1 MNSYFSTFLCT
12 GVLYTMMIK
21 KKRIT
26 AALLAL
32 GLGAVTMFS
41 QFPVSA
47 AEETAQNTDAAAQ
60 TADPSVVVTN
70 GIDGWPQASD
80 ISSAAAIVMET
91 STNTVLYS
99 KNADQPLYPAS
110 AVKIM
115 TCLVALENS
124 SLDEQ
129 VTMTAT
135 GVSGVTDGGANISS
149 QLDEVFTME
158 QCLYAIMVA
167 SANDIAL
174 QVAEHVGG
182 SVDAFVQIM
191 NTRAQELGCT
201 NTVFT
206 NPTGL
211 PDENQ
216 HITAHDMAL
225 IMEAAMA
232 NDTFRTIAATTSYT
246 LPATNVSGGE
256 RVLTNNF
263 TMINSTSDGYYK
275 PCIGG
280 KEGYT
285 EASGSTLVCEASKNN
300 MKLVCIV
307 LNGASGVT
315 DDEAIALLNY
325 GFDNF
330 APLTIADDDFNRL
343 SGGTVIAPNGATE
356 DNLTTEDTSSDGQ
369 ITRQY
374 YFGGTP
380 VGTAILEDAEQ
391 QTNDAAVTGQ
401 KNMEAAQ
408 AECVLAK
415 IGNLISW
422 IFTPLGWGDWKMT
435 VAAITGL
442 VAKENVVGTFGQ
454 LFGFAEV
461 AEDGQEIWGTL
472 ANSMSQIA
480 AYSFLV
486 FNLLC
491 APCFAAMG
499 AIKREMNNA
508 KWFWFAIGYQCL
520 LAYLV
525 SLCIFQFGTLFTGGG
540 FGIGTVAAIVILIGF
555 LYMLFRPYKESTSLK
570 ANTVSSV
577 KAASK

>member
-1 MNSYFSTFLCT
+1 
-12 GVLYTMMIK
+12 
-21 KKRIT
+21 
-26 AALLAL
+26 
-32 GLGAVTMFS
+32 
-41 QFPVSA
+41 
-47 AEETAQNTDAAAQ
+47 
-60 TADPSVVVTN
+60 
-70 GIDGWPQASD
+70 
-80 ISSAAAIVMET
+80 
-91 STNTVLYS
+91 
-99 KNADQPLYPAS
+99 
-110 AVKIM
+110 
-115 TCLVALENS
+115 
-124 SLDEQ
+124 
-129 VTMTAT
+129 
-135 GVSGVTDGGANISS
+135 
-149 QLDEVFTME
+149 
-158 QCLYAIMVA
+158 
-167 SANDIAL
+167 
-174 QVAEHVGG
+174 
-182 SVDAFVQIM
+182 
-191 NTRAQELGCT
+191 
-201 NTVFT
+201 
-206 NPTGL
+206 
-211 PDENQ
+211 
-216 HITAHDMAL
+216 MAL

-408 AECVLAK
+408 A
-415 IGNLISW
+415 
-422 IFTPLGWGDWKMT
+422 
-435 VAAITGL
+435 
-442 VAKENVVGTFGQ
+442 
-454 LFGFAEV
+454 
-461 AEDGQEIWGTL
+461 
-472 ANSMSQIA
+472 
-480 AYSFLV
+480 YSASHTT
-486 FNLLC
+486 
-491 APCFAAMG
+491 APYYIIG
-499 AIKREMNNA
+499 AIGA
-508 KWFWFAIGYQCL
+508 AFL
-520 LAYLV
+520 L
-525 SLCIFQFGTLFTGGG
+525 FFLFLM
-540 FGIGTVAAIVILIGF
+540 IKVI
-555 LYMLFRPYKESTSLK
+555 KS
-570 ANTVSSV
+570 
-577 KAASK
+577 

>member
-1 MNSYFSTFLCT
+1 MNSYFSTFLYT

-32 GLGAVTMFS
+32 GLSTVTMFS
-41 QFPVSA
+41 HFPVSA
-47 AEETAQNTDAAAQ
+47 AEGTAQNTDTAPQ

-182 SVDAFVQIM
+182 SVDAFVQTM

-256 RVLTNNF
+256 RVLTNSF
-263 TMINSTSDGYYK
+263 TMINSASDGYYE

-408 AECVLAK
+408 A
-415 IGNLISW
+415 
-422 IFTPLGWGDWKMT
+422 
-435 VAAITGL
+435 
-442 VAKENVVGTFGQ
+442 
-454 LFGFAEV
+454 
-461 AEDGQEIWGTL
+461 
-472 ANSMSQIA
+472 
-480 AYSFLV
+480 YSASHTT
-486 FNLLC
+486 
-491 APCFAAMG
+491 APYYIIG
-499 AIKREMNNA
+499 AIGVA
-508 KWFWFAIGYQCL
+508 FL
-520 LAYLV
+520 L
-525 SLCIFQFGTLFTGGG
+525 FFLFLM
-540 FGIGTVAAIVILIGF
+540 IKVI
-555 LYMLFRPYKESTSLK
+555 KS
-570 ANTVSSV
+570 
-577 KAASK
+577 

>member
-1 MNSYFSTFLCT
+1 M
-12 GVLYTMMIK
+12 K

-32 GLGAVTMFS
+32 GLSTVTICS
-41 QFPVSA
+41 QLPVFA
-47 AEETAQNTDAAAQ
+47 AEETAQATDTAAQPQ
-60 TADPSVVVTN
+60 TADPSVTTN

-80 ISSAAAIVMET
+80 ISSTAAIVMET

-99 KNADQPLYPAS
+99 KNADQALYPAS
-110 AVKIM
+110 AVKVM

-124 SLDEQ
+124 SLDDQ

-182 SVDAFVQIM
+182 SVDAFVQTM

-216 HITAHDMAL
+216 HTTAHDMAL

-232 NDTFRTIAATTSYT
+232 NETFRTIAATTSYT
-246 LPATNVSGGE
+246 LPATNISGGE
-256 RVLTNNF
+256 RVLTNSF
-263 TMINSTSDGYYK
+263 TMINNASDGYYE

-285 EASGSTLVCEASKNN
+285 EASGSTLVCEAAKND
-300 MKLVCIV
+300 MKLVCVV

-330 APLTIADDDFNRL
+330 SPLTIADTDFNRL

-380 VGTAILEDAEQ
+380 VGTAILEDTEQ
-391 QTNDAAVTGQ
+391 QSNDAAVTGQ

-408 AECVLAK
+408 NYSA
-415 IGNLISW
+415 SHTT
-422 IFTPLGWGDWKMT
+422 TPYY
-435 VAAITGL
+435 I
-442 VAKENVVGTFGQ
+442 
-454 LFGFAEV
+454 
-461 AEDGQEIWGTL
+461 I
-472 ANSMSQIA
+472 
-480 AYSFLV
+480 
-486 FNLLC
+486 
-491 APCFAAMG
+491 G
-499 AIKREMNNA
+499 AIGA
-508 KWFWFAIGYQCL
+508 AFL
-520 LAYLV
+520 LFFLFLLV
-525 SLCIFQFGTLFTGGG
+525 K
-540 FGIGTVAAIVILIGF
+540 VI
-555 LYMLFRPYKESTSLK
+555 RS
-570 ANTVSSV
+570 
-577 KAASK
+577 

>member
-1 MNSYFSTFLCT
+1 MKRFS
-12 GVLYTMMIK
+12 
-21 KKRIT
+21 

-32 GLGAVTMFS
+32 GLGTATLFT
-41 QFPVSA
+41 QLPVRA
-47 AEETAQNTDAAAQ
+47 AEETADTAADTAVQ
-60 TADPSVVVTN
+60 TADPSIVTTN
-70 GIDGWPQASD
+70 GIQGWPQASD
-80 ISSAAAIVMET
+80 ISSTAAIVMET

-99 KNADQPLYPAS
+99 KNADQALYPAS
-110 AVKIM
+110 AVKVM
-115 TCLVALENS
+115 TCLMALENS
-124 SLDEQ
+124 SLDDQ

-135 GVSGVTDGGANISS
+135 GVSGVTDGGANISA

-174 QVAEHVGG
+174 QVAEHISG
-182 SVDAFVQIM
+182 SVEDFVAAM

-216 HITAHDMAL
+216 HTTAHDMAL

-232 NDTFRTIAATTSYT
+232 NDTFRTIAQTTSYT
-246 LPATNVSGGE
+246 IPATNVSGGD

-263 TMINSTSDGYYK
+263 TMINSSSDSYYE

-300 MKLVCIV
+300 MKLVCVV

-315 DDEAIALLNY
+315 DNEAIALLNY

-330 APLTIADDDFNRL
+330 TLLTLPDDDFNRL
-343 SGGTVIAPNGATE
+343 SGGTVIVPAGTGA
-356 DNLTTEDTSSDGQ
+356 DALTTEDSSSDGQ

-380 VGTAILEDAEQ
+380 IGTAILEDVEEQ
-391 QTNDAAVTGQ
+391 TDDAAATGQ

-408 AECVLAK
+408 NFSV
-415 IGNLISW
+415 SH
-422 IFTPLGWGDWKMT
+422 TT
-435 VAAITGL
+435 
-442 VAKENVVGTFGQ
+442 
-454 LFGFAEV
+454 
-461 AEDGQEIWGTL
+461 
-472 ANSMSQIA
+472 
-480 AYSFLV
+480 
-486 FNLLC
+486 
-491 APCFAAMG
+491 APYYIIG
-499 AIKREMNNA
+499 AIGA
-508 KWFWFAIGYQCL
+508 AFL
-520 LAYLV
+520 LFL
-525 SLCIFQFGTLFTGGG
+525 LFLM
-540 FGIGTVAAIVILIGF
+540 IRVI
-555 LYMLFRPYKESTSLK
+555 KS
-570 ANTVSSV
+570 
-577 KAASK
+577 

>member
-1 MNSYFSTFLCT
+1 MKRFS
-12 GVLYTMMIK
+12 
-21 KKRIT
+21 

-32 GLGAVTMFS
+32 GLGTATLFT
-41 QFPVSA
+41 QLPVRA
-47 AEETAQNTDAAAQ
+47 AEETADTAADTAVQ
-60 TADPSVVVTN
+60 TADPSIVTTN
-70 GIDGWPQASD
+70 GIQGWPQASD
-80 ISSAAAIVMET
+80 ISSTAAIVMET

-99 KNADQPLYPAS
+99 KNADQALYPAS
-110 AVKIM
+110 AVKVM
-115 TCLVALENS
+115 TCLMALENS
-124 SLDEQ
+124 SLDDQ

-135 GVSGVTDGGANISS
+135 GVSGVTDGGANISA

-174 QVAEHVGG
+174 QVAEHISG
-182 SVDAFVQIM
+182 SVEDFVAAM

-216 HITAHDMAL
+216 HTTAHDMAL

-232 NDTFRTIAATTSYT
+232 NDTFRTIAQTTSYT
-246 LPATNVSGGE
+246 IPATNVSGGD

-263 TMINSTSDGYYK
+263 TMINSSGDSYYE

-300 MKLVCIV
+300 MTLVCVV

-330 APLTIADDDFNRL
+330 TPLTLPDDDFNRL
-343 SGGTVIAPNGATE
+343 SGGTVIVPAGTGA
-356 DNLTTEDTSSDGQ
+356 DALTTEDSSSDGQ

-380 VGTAILEDAEQ
+380 IGTAILEDVEEQ
-391 QTNDAAVTGQ
+391 TDDAAATGQ

-408 AECVLAK
+408 NFSV
-415 IGNLISW
+415 SH
-422 IFTPLGWGDWKMT
+422 TT
-435 VAAITGL
+435 
-442 VAKENVVGTFGQ
+442 
-454 LFGFAEV
+454 
-461 AEDGQEIWGTL
+461 
-472 ANSMSQIA
+472 
-480 AYSFLV
+480 
-486 FNLLC
+486 
-491 APCFAAMG
+491 APYYTIG
-499 AIKREMNNA
+499 AIGA
-508 KWFWFAIGYQCL
+508 TFL
-520 LAYLV
+520 L
-525 SLCIFQFGTLFTGGG
+525 FFLFLM
-540 FGIGTVAAIVILIGF
+540 IRVI
-555 LYMLFRPYKESTSLK
+555 KS
-570 ANTVSSV
+570 
-577 KAASK
+577 

>member
-1 MNSYFSTFLCT
+1 MKRFS
-12 GVLYTMMIK
+12 
-21 KKRIT
+21 

-32 GLGAVTMFS
+32 GLGTATLFT
-41 QFPVSA
+41 QLPVRA
-47 AEETAQNTDAAAQ
+47 AEETADTAADTAVQ
-60 TADPSVVVTN
+60 TADPSIVTTN
-70 GIDGWPQASD
+70 GIQGWPQASD
-80 ISSAAAIVMET
+80 ISSTAAIVMET

-99 KNADQPLYPAS
+99 KNADQALYPAS
-110 AVKIM
+110 AVKVM
-115 TCLVALENS
+115 TCLMALENS
-124 SLDEQ
+124 SLDDQ

-135 GVSGVTDGGANISS
+135 GVSGVTDGGANISA

-174 QVAEHVGG
+174 QVAEHISG
-182 SVDAFVQIM
+182 SVEDFVAAM

-216 HITAHDMAL
+216 HTTAHDMAL

-232 NDTFRTIAATTSYT
+232 NDTFRTIAQTTSYT
-246 LPATNVSGGE
+246 IPATNVSGGD

-263 TMINSTSDGYYK
+263 TMINSSSDSYYE

-300 MKLVCIV
+300 MKLVCVV

-330 APLTIADDDFNRL
+330 TLLTLPDDDFNRL
-343 SGGTVIAPNGATE
+343 SGGTVIVPAGTGA
-356 DNLTTEDTSSDGQ
+356 DALTTEDSSSDGQ

-380 VGTAILEDAEQ
+380 IGTAILEDVEEQ
-391 QTNDAAVTGQ
+391 TDDAAATGQ

-408 AECVLAK
+408 NFSV
-415 IGNLISW
+415 SH
-422 IFTPLGWGDWKMT
+422 TT
-435 VAAITGL
+435 
-442 VAKENVVGTFGQ
+442 
-454 LFGFAEV
+454 
-461 AEDGQEIWGTL
+461 
-472 ANSMSQIA
+472 
-480 AYSFLV
+480 
-486 FNLLC
+486 
-491 APCFAAMG
+491 APYYIIG
-499 AIKREMNNA
+499 AIGA
-508 KWFWFAIGYQCL
+508 AFL
-520 LAYLV
+520 LFL
-525 SLCIFQFGTLFTGGG
+525 LFLM
-540 FGIGTVAAIVILIGF
+540 IRVI
-555 LYMLFRPYKESTSLK
+555 KS
-570 ANTVSSV
+570 
-577 KAASK
+577 

>member
-1 MNSYFSTFLCT
+1 MKKMKRFS
-12 GVLYTMMIK
+12 
-21 KKRIT
+21 

-32 GLGAVTMFS
+32 GLGTATLFT
-41 QFPVSA
+41 QLPVRA
-47 AEETAQNTDAAAQ
+47 AEETADTAADTAVQ
-60 TADPSVVVTN
+60 TADPSIVTTN
-70 GIDGWPQASD
+70 GIQGWPQASD
-80 ISSAAAIVMET
+80 ISSTAAIVMET

-99 KNADQPLYPAS
+99 KNADQALYPAS
-110 AVKIM
+110 AVKVM
-115 TCLVALENS
+115 TCLMALENS
-124 SLDEQ
+124 SLDDQ

-135 GVSGVTDGGANISS
+135 GVSGVTDGGANISA

-174 QVAEHVGG
+174 QVAEHISG
-182 SVDAFVQIM
+182 SVEDFVAAM

-216 HITAHDMAL
+216 HTTAHDMAL

-232 NDTFRTIAATTSYT
+232 NDTFRTIAQTTSYT
-246 LPATNVSGGE
+246 IPATNVSGGD

-263 TMINSTSDGYYK
+263 TMINSSGDSYYE

-300 MKLVCIV
+300 MKLVCVV

-330 APLTIADDDFNRL
+330 TLLTLPDDDFNRL
-343 SGGTVIAPNGATE
+343 SGGTVIVPAGTGA
-356 DNLTTEDTSSDGQ
+356 DALTTEDSSSDDQ

-380 VGTAILEDAEQ
+380 IGTAILEDVEEQ
-391 QTNDAAVTGQ
+391 TDDAAATGQ

-408 AECVLAK
+408 NFSV
-415 IGNLISW
+415 SH
-422 IFTPLGWGDWKMT
+422 TT
-435 VAAITGL
+435 
-442 VAKENVVGTFGQ
+442 
-454 LFGFAEV
+454 
-461 AEDGQEIWGTL
+461 
-472 ANSMSQIA
+472 
-480 AYSFLV
+480 
-486 FNLLC
+486 
-491 APCFAAMG
+491 APYYIIG
-499 AIKREMNNA
+499 AIGA
-508 KWFWFAIGYQCL
+508 AFL
-520 LAYLV
+520 LFL
-525 SLCIFQFGTLFTGGG
+525 LFLM
-540 FGIGTVAAIVILIGF
+540 IRVI
-555 LYMLFRPYKESTSLK
+555 KS
-570 ANTVSSV
+570 
-577 KAASK
+577 

>member
-1 MNSYFSTFLCT
+1 MKRFS
-12 GVLYTMMIK
+12 
-21 KKRIT
+21 

-32 GLGAVTMFS
+32 GLGTATLFT
-41 QFPVSA
+41 QLPVRA
-47 AEETAQNTDAAAQ
+47 AEETADTAADTAVQ
-60 TADPSVVVTN
+60 TADPSIVTTN
-70 GIDGWPQASD
+70 GIQGWPQASD
-80 ISSAAAIVMET
+80 ISSTAAIVMET
-91 STNTVLYS
+91 SNNTVLYS
-99 KNADQPLYPAS
+99 KNADQALYPAS
-110 AVKIM
+110 AVKVM
-115 TCLVALENS
+115 TCLMALENS
-124 SLDEQ
+124 SLDDQ

-135 GVSGVTDGGANISS
+135 GVSGVTDGGANISA

-174 QVAEHVGG
+174 QVAEHISG
-182 SVDAFVQIM
+182 SVEDFVAAM

-216 HITAHDMAL
+216 HTTAHDMAL

-232 NDTFRTIAATTSYT
+232 NDTFRTIAQTTSYT
-246 LPATNVSGGE
+246 IPATNVSGGD

-263 TMINSTSDGYYK
+263 TMINSSSDSYYE

-300 MKLVCIV
+300 MKLVCVV

-330 APLTIADDDFNRL
+330 TPLTLPDDDFNRL
-343 SGGTVIAPNGATE
+343 SGGTVIVPAGTGA
-356 DNLTTEDTSSDGQ
+356 DALTTEDSSSDGQ

-380 VGTAILEDAEQ
+380 IGTAILEDVEEQ
-391 QTNDAAVTGQ
+391 TDDAAATGQ

-408 AECVLAK
+408 NFSV
-415 IGNLISW
+415 SH
-422 IFTPLGWGDWKMT
+422 TT
-435 VAAITGL
+435 
-442 VAKENVVGTFGQ
+442 
-454 LFGFAEV
+454 
-461 AEDGQEIWGTL
+461 
-472 ANSMSQIA
+472 
-480 AYSFLV
+480 
-486 FNLLC
+486 
-491 APCFAAMG
+491 APYYIIG
-499 AIKREMNNA
+499 AIGA
-508 KWFWFAIGYQCL
+508 AFL
-520 LAYLV
+520 L
-525 SLCIFQFGTLFTGGG
+525 FFLFLM
-540 FGIGTVAAIVILIGF
+540 IRVI
-555 LYMLFRPYKESTSLK
+555 KS
-570 ANTVSSV
+570 
-577 KAASK
+577 

>member
-1 MNSYFSTFLCT
+1 M
-12 GVLYTMMIK
+12 K

-32 GLGAVTMFS
+32 GLSAVTICS
-41 QFPVSA
+41 QLPVFA
-47 AEETAQNTDAAAQ
+47 TEETAQATDTAAQPQ
-60 TADPSVVVTN
+60 TADPSVVTTN

-80 ISSAAAIVMET
+80 ISSTAAIVMET

-99 KNADQPLYPAS
+99 KNADQALYPAS
-110 AVKIM
+110 AVKVM

-124 SLDEQ
+124 SLDDQ

-182 SVDAFVQIM
+182 SVDAFVQTM
-191 NTRAQELGCT
+191 NARAQELGCT

-232 NDTFRTIAATTSYT
+232 NETFRTIAATTSYT

-256 RVLTNNF
+256 RVLTNSF
-263 TMINSTSDGYYK
+263 TMINNASDGYYE

-285 EASGSTLVCEASKNN
+285 EASGSTLVCEAAKNN
-300 MKLVCIV
+300 MKLVCVV

-330 APLTIADDDFNRL
+330 SPLTIADTDFNRL
-343 SGGTVIAPNGATE
+343 SGGIAPNGATE

-380 VGTAILEDAEQ
+380 VGTAILEDTEQ
-391 QTNDAAVTGQ
+391 QSNDAAVTGQ

-408 AECVLAK
+408 NYSA
-415 IGNLISW
+415 SHTT
-422 IFTPLGWGDWKMT
+422 TPYY
-435 VAAITGL
+435 I
-442 VAKENVVGTFGQ
+442 
-454 LFGFAEV
+454 
-461 AEDGQEIWGTL
+461 I
-472 ANSMSQIA
+472 
-480 AYSFLV
+480 
-486 FNLLC
+486 
-491 APCFAAMG
+491 G
-499 AIKREMNNA
+499 AIGA
-508 KWFWFAIGYQCL
+508 AFL
-520 LAYLV
+520 LFFLFLLV
-525 SLCIFQFGTLFTGGG
+525 K
-540 FGIGTVAAIVILIGF
+540 VI
-555 LYMLFRPYKESTSLK
+555 RS
-570 ANTVSSV
+570 
-577 KAASK
+577 

>member
-1 MNSYFSTFLCT
+1 MKKMKRFS
-12 GVLYTMMIK
+12 
-21 KKRIT
+21 

-32 GLGAVTMFS
+32 GLGTATLFTQLPVRATEKTADTAADTAV
-41 QFPVSA
+41 
-47 AEETAQNTDAAAQ
+47 Q
-60 TADPSVVVTN
+60 TADPSIVTTN
-70 GIDGWPQASD
+70 GIQGWPQASD
-80 ISSAAAIVMET
+80 ISSTAAIVMET

-99 KNADQPLYPAS
+99 KNADQALYPAS
-110 AVKIM
+110 AVKVM
-115 TCLVALENS
+115 TCLMALENS
-124 SLDEQ
+124 SLDDQ

-135 GVSGVTDGGANISS
+135 GVSGVTDGGANISA

-174 QVAEHVGG
+174 QVAEHISG
-182 SVDAFVQIM
+182 SVEDFVATM

-216 HITAHDMAL
+216 HTTAHDMAL

-232 NDTFRTIAATTSYT
+232 NDTFRTIAQTTSYT
-246 LPATNVSGGE
+246 IPATNVSGGD

-263 TMINSTSDGYYK
+263 TMINSSSDSYYE

-300 MKLVCIV
+300 MKLVCVV

-330 APLTIADDDFNRL
+330 TPLTLPDDDFNRL
-343 SGGTVIAPNGATE
+343 SGGTVIVPAGTGA
-356 DNLTTEDTSSDGQ
+356 DALTTEDSSSDGQ

-380 VGTAILEDAEQ
+380 VGTAILENVEQ
-391 QTNDAAVTGQ
+391 QTDDAAATGQ

-408 AECVLAK
+408 NFSV
-415 IGNLISW
+415 SH
-422 IFTPLGWGDWKMT
+422 TT
-435 VAAITGL
+435 
-442 VAKENVVGTFGQ
+442 
-454 LFGFAEV
+454 
-461 AEDGQEIWGTL
+461 
-472 ANSMSQIA
+472 
-480 AYSFLV
+480 
-486 FNLLC
+486 
-491 APCFAAMG
+491 APYYIIG
-499 AIKREMNNA
+499 AIGA
-508 KWFWFAIGYQCL
+508 AFL
-520 LAYLV
+520 L
-525 SLCIFQFGTLFTGGG
+525 FFLFLM
-540 FGIGTVAAIVILIGF
+540 IRVI
-555 LYMLFRPYKESTSLK
+555 KS
-570 ANTVSSV
+570 
-577 KAASK
+577 

>member
-1 MNSYFSTFLCT
+1 MKKMKRFS
-12 GVLYTMMIK
+12 
-21 KKRIT
+21 

-32 GLGAVTMFS
+32 GLGTATLFT
-41 QFPVSA
+41 QLPVRA
-47 AEETAQNTDAAAQ
+47 AEKTADTAADTAVQ
-60 TADPSVVVTN
+60 TADPSIVTTN
-70 GIDGWPQASD
+70 GIQGWPQASD
-80 ISSAAAIVMET
+80 ISSTAAIVMET

-99 KNADQPLYPAS
+99 KNADQALYPAS
-110 AVKIM
+110 AVKVM
-115 TCLVALENS
+115 TCLMALENS
-124 SLDEQ
+124 SLDDQ

-135 GVSGVTDGGANISS
+135 GVSGVTDGGANISA

-174 QVAEHVGG
+174 QVAEHISG
-182 SVDAFVQIM
+182 SVEDFVAAM

-216 HITAHDMAL
+216 HTTAHDMAL

-232 NDTFRTIAATTSYT
+232 NDTFRTIAQTTSYT
-246 LPATNVSGGE
+246 IPATNVSGGD

-263 TMINSTSDGYYK
+263 TMINSSSDSYYE

-300 MKLVCIV
+300 MKLVCVV

-330 APLTIADDDFNRL
+330 TPLTLPDDDFNRL
-343 SGGTVIAPNGATE
+343 SGGTVIVPAGTGA
-356 DNLTTEDTSSDGQ
+356 DALTTEDSSSDGQ

-380 VGTAILEDAEQ
+380 VGTAILENVEQ
-391 QTNDAAVTGQ
+391 QTDDAAATGQ

-408 AECVLAK
+408 NFSV
-415 IGNLISW
+415 SH
-422 IFTPLGWGDWKMT
+422 TT
-435 VAAITGL
+435 
-442 VAKENVVGTFGQ
+442 
-454 LFGFAEV
+454 
-461 AEDGQEIWGTL
+461 
-472 ANSMSQIA
+472 
-480 AYSFLV
+480 
-486 FNLLC
+486 
-491 APCFAAMG
+491 APYYIIG
-499 AIKREMNNA
+499 AIGA
-508 KWFWFAIGYQCL
+508 AFL
-520 LAYLV
+520 L
-525 SLCIFQFGTLFTGGG
+525 FFLFLM
-540 FGIGTVAAIVILIGF
+540 IRVI
-555 LYMLFRPYKESTSLK
+555 KS
-570 ANTVSSV
+570 
-577 KAASK
+577 

>member
-1 MNSYFSTFLCT
+1 MKRFS
-12 GVLYTMMIK
+12 
-21 KKRIT
+21 

-32 GLGAVTMFS
+32 GLGTATLFT
-41 QFPVSA
+41 QLPVRA
-47 AEETAQNTDAAAQ
+47 AEETADTAADTAVQ
-60 TADPSVVVTN
+60 TADPSIVTTN
-70 GIDGWPQASD
+70 GIQGWPQASD
-80 ISSAAAIVMET
+80 ISSTAAIVMET

-99 KNADQPLYPAS
+99 KNADQALYPAS
-110 AVKIM
+110 AVKVM
-115 TCLVALENS
+115 TCLMALENS
-124 SLDEQ
+124 SLDDQ

-135 GVSGVTDGGANISS
+135 GVSGVTDGGANISA

-174 QVAEHVGG
+174 QVAEHISG
-182 SVDAFVQIM
+182 SVEDFVAAM

-216 HITAHDMAL
+216 HTTAHDMAL

-232 NDTFRTIAATTSYT
+232 NDTFRTIAQTTSYT
-246 LPATNVSGGE
+246 IPATNVSGGD

-263 TMINSTSDGYYK
+263 TMINSSGDSYYE

-300 MKLVCIV
+300 MKLVCVV

-315 DDEAIALLNY
+315 DNEAIALLNY

-330 APLTIADDDFNRL
+330 TPLTLPDDDFNRL
-343 SGGTVIAPNGATE
+343 SGGTVIVPAGTGA
-356 DNLTTEDTSSDGQ
+356 DALTTEDSSSDGQ

-380 VGTAILEDAEQ
+380 IGTAILEDVEEQ
-391 QTNDAAVTGQ
+391 TDDAAATGQ

-408 AECVLAK
+408 NFSV
-415 IGNLISW
+415 SH
-422 IFTPLGWGDWKMT
+422 TT
-435 VAAITGL
+435 
-442 VAKENVVGTFGQ
+442 
-454 LFGFAEV
+454 
-461 AEDGQEIWGTL
+461 
-472 ANSMSQIA
+472 
-480 AYSFLV
+480 
-486 FNLLC
+486 
-491 APCFAAMG
+491 APYYIIG
-499 AIKREMNNA
+499 AIGA
-508 KWFWFAIGYQCL
+508 AFL
-520 LAYLV
+520 L
-525 SLCIFQFGTLFTGGG
+525 FFLFLM
-540 FGIGTVAAIVILIGF
+540 IRVI
-555 LYMLFRPYKESTSLK
+555 KS
-570 ANTVSSV
+570 
-577 KAASK
+577 

>member
-1 MNSYFSTFLCT
+1 M
-12 GVLYTMMIK
+12 K

-32 GLGAVTMFS
+32 GLSAVTICS
-41 QFPVSA
+41 QLPVFA
-47 AEETAQNTDAAAQ
+47 AEETAQATDTAVQPQ
-60 TADPSVVVTN
+60 TADPSVVTTN

-80 ISSAAAIVMET
+80 ISSTAAIVMET

-99 KNADQPLYPAS
+99 KNADQALYPAS
-110 AVKIM
+110 AVKVM

-124 SLDEQ
+124 SLDDQ
-129 VTMTAT
+129 VTMTAA

-182 SVDAFVQIM
+182 SVDAFVQTM

-216 HITAHDMAL
+216 HTTAHDMAL

-232 NDTFRTIAATTSYT
+232 NETFRTIAATTSYT

-256 RVLTNNF
+256 RVLTNSF
-263 TMINSTSDGYYK
+263 TMINNASDGYYE

-285 EASGSTLVCEASKNN
+285 EASGSTLVCEAAKNN
-300 MKLVCIV
+300 MKLVCVV

-315 DDEAIALLNY
+315 DDEAVALLNY

-330 APLTIADDDFNRL
+330 SPLTIADTDFNRL

-380 VGTAILEDAEQ
+380 VGTAILEDTEQ
-391 QTNDAAVTGQ
+391 QSNDAAVTGQ

-408 AECVLAK
+408 NYSA
-415 IGNLISW
+415 SHTT
-422 IFTPLGWGDWKMT
+422 TPYY
-435 VAAITGL
+435 I
-442 VAKENVVGTFGQ
+442 
-454 LFGFAEV
+454 
-461 AEDGQEIWGTL
+461 I
-472 ANSMSQIA
+472 
-480 AYSFLV
+480 
-486 FNLLC
+486 
-491 APCFAAMG
+491 G
-499 AIKREMNNA
+499 AIGA
-508 KWFWFAIGYQCL
+508 AFL
-520 LAYLV
+520 LFFLFLLV
-525 SLCIFQFGTLFTGGG
+525 K
-540 FGIGTVAAIVILIGF
+540 VI
-555 LYMLFRPYKESTSLK
+555 RS
-570 ANTVSSV
+570 
-577 KAASK
+577 

>member
-1 MNSYFSTFLCT
+1 M
-12 GVLYTMMIK
+12 K

-32 GLGAVTMFS
+32 GLGTMTVFS
-41 QFPVSA
+41 QIPVSA
-47 AEETAQNTDAAAQ
+47 AEETTEDTSAAQVQ
-60 TADPSVVVTN
+60 TADPSIVTTN
-70 GIDGWPQASD
+70 GIEGWPQAAD
-80 ISSAAAIVMET
+80 ISSTAAIVMET

-99 KNADQPLYPAS
+99 KNADQALYPAS
-110 AVKIM
+110 AVKVM

-124 SLDEQ
+124 SLDDQ

-174 QVAEHVGG
+174 QVAEHIGG
-182 SVDAFVQIM
+182 SVDAFVQTM

-216 HITAHDMAL
+216 HTTAHDMAL

-232 NDTFRTIAATTSYT
+232 NETFKTIASTTSYT
-246 LPATNVSGGE
+246 LPATNVSGGD

-263 TMINSTSDGYYK
+263 TMINSSSDGYYE

-285 EASGSTLVCEASKNN
+285 EASGSTLVCEASKND
-300 MKLVCIV
+300 MKLVCVV

-330 APLTIADDDFNRL
+330 TPLTIPDSDFNRL
-343 SGGTVIAPNGATE
+343 SGGTVIVPNGADE
-356 DNLTTEDTSSDGQ
+356 GSLTTEDSSADGQ

-380 VGTAILEDAEQ
+380 VGTAILEDVQ
-391 QTNDAAVTGQ
+391 QQADDAAVTGQ

-408 AECVLAK
+408 QFSA
-415 IGNLISW
+415 SH
-422 IFTPLGWGDWKMT
+422 T
-435 VAAITGL
+435 
-442 VAKENVVGTFGQ
+442 
-454 LFGFAEV
+454 
-461 AEDGQEIWGTL
+461 
-472 ANSMSQIA
+472 NSPYYII
-480 AYSFLV
+480 
-486 FNLLC
+486 
-491 APCFAAMG
+491 G
-499 AIKREMNNA
+499 AIGA
-508 KWFWFAIGYQCL
+508 AFL
-520 LAYLV
+520 L
-525 SLCIFQFGTLFTGGG
+525 FFLFLM
-540 FGIGTVAAIVILIGF
+540 IRVI
-555 LYMLFRPYKESTSLK
+555 KS
-570 ANTVSSV
+570 
-577 KAASK
+577 

>member
-1 MNSYFSTFLCT
+1 MKRFS
-12 GVLYTMMIK
+12 
-21 KKRIT
+21 

-32 GLGAVTMFS
+32 GLGTATLFT
-41 QFPVSA
+41 QLPVRA
-47 AEETAQNTDAAAQ
+47 AEKTADTAADTAVQ
-60 TADPSVVVTN
+60 TADPSIVTTN
-70 GIDGWPQASD
+70 GIQGWPQASD
-80 ISSAAAIVMET
+80 ISSTAAIVMET

-99 KNADQPLYPAS
+99 KNADQALYPAS
-110 AVKIM
+110 AVKVM
-115 TCLVALENS
+115 TCLMALENS
-124 SLDEQ
+124 RLDDQ

-135 GVSGVTDGGANISS
+135 GVSGVTDGGANISA

-174 QVAEHVGG
+174 QVAEHISG
-182 SVDAFVQIM
+182 SVEDFVAAM

-216 HITAHDMAL
+216 HTTAHDMAL

-232 NDTFRTIAATTSYT
+232 NDTFRTIAQTTSYT
-246 LPATNVSGGE
+246 IPATNVSGGD

-263 TMINSTSDGYYK
+263 TMINSSSDSYYE

-300 MKLVCIV
+300 MKLVCVV

-330 APLTIADDDFNRL
+330 TPLTLPDDDFNRL
-343 SGGTVIAPNGATE
+343 SGGTVIVPAGTGA
-356 DNLTTEDTSSDGQ
+356 DALTTEDSSSDGQ

-380 VGTAILEDAEQ
+380 VGTAILENVEQ
-391 QTNDAAVTGQ
+391 QTDDAAATGQ

-408 AECVLAK
+408 NFSV
-415 IGNLISW
+415 SH
-422 IFTPLGWGDWKMT
+422 TT
-435 VAAITGL
+435 
-442 VAKENVVGTFGQ
+442 
-454 LFGFAEV
+454 
-461 AEDGQEIWGTL
+461 
-472 ANSMSQIA
+472 
-480 AYSFLV
+480 
-486 FNLLC
+486 
-491 APCFAAMG
+491 APYYIIG
-499 AIKREMNNA
+499 AIGA
-508 KWFWFAIGYQCL
+508 AFL
-520 LAYLV
+520 L
-525 SLCIFQFGTLFTGGG
+525 FFLFLM
-540 FGIGTVAAIVILIGF
+540 IRVI
-555 LYMLFRPYKESTSLK
+555 KS
-570 ANTVSSV
+570 
-577 KAASK
+577 

>member
-1 MNSYFSTFLCT
+1 MKRFS
-12 GVLYTMMIK
+12 
-21 KKRIT
+21 

-32 GLGAVTMFS
+32 GLGTATLFT
-41 QFPVSA
+41 QLPVRA
-47 AEETAQNTDAAAQ
+47 AEKTADTAADTAVQ
-60 TADPSVVVTN
+60 TADPSIVTTN
-70 GIDGWPQASD
+70 GIQVWPQASD
-80 ISSAAAIVMET
+80 ISSTAAIVMET

-99 KNADQPLYPAS
+99 KNADQALYPAS
-110 AVKIM
+110 AVKVM
-115 TCLVALENS
+115 TCLMALENS
-124 SLDEQ
+124 SLDDQ

-135 GVSGVTDGGANISS
+135 GVSGVTDGGANISA

-174 QVAEHVGG
+174 QVAEHISG
-182 SVDAFVQIM
+182 SVEDFVAAM

-216 HITAHDMAL
+216 HTTAHDMAL

-232 NDTFRTIAATTSYT
+232 NDTFRTIAQTTSYT
-246 LPATNVSGGE
+246 IPATNVSGGD

-263 TMINSTSDGYYK
+263 TMINSSSDSYYE

-300 MKLVCIV
+300 MKLVCVV

-330 APLTIADDDFNRL
+330 TPLTLPDDDFNRL
-343 SGGTVIAPNGATE
+343 SGGTVIVPAGTGA
-356 DNLTTEDTSSDGQ
+356 DALTTEDSSSDGQ

-380 VGTAILEDAEQ
+380 VGTAILENVEQ
-391 QTNDAAVTGQ
+391 QTDDAAATGQ

-408 AECVLAK
+408 NFSV
-415 IGNLISW
+415 SH
-422 IFTPLGWGDWKMT
+422 TT
-435 VAAITGL
+435 
-442 VAKENVVGTFGQ
+442 
-454 LFGFAEV
+454 
-461 AEDGQEIWGTL
+461 
-472 ANSMSQIA
+472 
-480 AYSFLV
+480 
-486 FNLLC
+486 
-491 APCFAAMG
+491 APYYIIG
-499 AIKREMNNA
+499 AIGA
-508 KWFWFAIGYQCL
+508 AFL
-520 LAYLV
+520 L
-525 SLCIFQFGTLFTGGG
+525 FFLFLM
-540 FGIGTVAAIVILIGF
+540 IRVI
-555 LYMLFRPYKESTSLK
+555 KS
-570 ANTVSSV
+570 
-577 KAASK
+577 

>member
-1 MNSYFSTFLCT
+1 M
-12 GVLYTMMIK
+12 
-21 KKRIT
+21 KKRKIT
-26 AALLAL
+26 SVFLAL
-32 GLGAVTMFS
+32 GLFASLLFQVPIS
-41 QFPVSA
+41 AEEADQSA
-47 AEETAQNTDAAAQ
+47 AVEASSTI
-60 TADPSVVVTN
+60 STN
-70 GIDGWPQASD
+70 SISGWPQASD
-80 ISSAAAIVMET
+80 ISSEAAVVMENT
-91 STNTVLYS
+91 TNTILYS
-99 KNADQPLYPAS
+99 KNADEVLFPGS
-110 AVKIM
+110 TVKIM
-115 TCLVALENS
+115 TCLLALENTQ
-124 SLDEQ
+124 LTDE

-135 GVSGVTDGGANISS
+135 GVSGVTDGGASISS
-149 QLDEVFTME
+149 QVDEVFTVE

-232 NDTFRTIAATTSYT
+232 NETFRTIAATTSYT

-315 DDEAIALLNY
+315 DNEAIALLNY

-380 VGTAILEDAEQ
+380 VGTAILEDTEQ
-391 QTNDAAVTGQ
+391 QSSDAAVTGQ

-408 AECVLAK
+408 NYSA
-415 IGNLISW
+415 SHTT
-422 IFTPLGWGDWKMT
+422 TPYY
-435 VAAITGL
+435 I
-442 VAKENVVGTFGQ
+442 
-454 LFGFAEV
+454 
-461 AEDGQEIWGTL
+461 I
-472 ANSMSQIA
+472 
-480 AYSFLV
+480 
-486 FNLLC
+486 
-491 APCFAAMG
+491 G
-499 AIKREMNNA
+499 AIGA
-508 KWFWFAIGYQCL
+508 AFL
-520 LAYLV
+520 LFFLFLLV
-525 SLCIFQFGTLFTGGG
+525 K
-540 FGIGTVAAIVILIGF
+540 VI
-555 LYMLFRPYKESTSLK
+555 RS
-570 ANTVSSV
+570 
-577 KAASK
+577 

>member
-1 MNSYFSTFLCT
+1 MKRFS
-12 GVLYTMMIK
+12 
-21 KKRIT
+21 

-32 GLGAVTMFS
+32 GLGTATLFT
-41 QFPVSA
+41 QLPVRA
-47 AEETAQNTDAAAQ
+47 AEKTADTAADTAVQ
-60 TADPSVVVTN
+60 TADPSIVTTN
-70 GIDGWPQASD
+70 GIQGWPQASD
-80 ISSAAAIVMET
+80 ISSTAAIVMET
-91 STNTVLYS
+91 SNNTVLYS
-99 KNADQPLYPAS
+99 KNADQALYPAS
-110 AVKIM
+110 AVKVM
-115 TCLVALENS
+115 TCLMALENS
-124 SLDEQ
+124 SLDDQ

-135 GVSGVTDGGANISS
+135 GVSGVTDGGANIFA

-174 QVAEHVGG
+174 QVAEHISG
-182 SVDAFVQIM
+182 SVEDFVAAM

-216 HITAHDMAL
+216 HTTAHDMAL

-232 NDTFRTIAATTSYT
+232 NDTFRTIAQTTSYT
-246 LPATNVSGGE
+246 IPATNVSGGD

-263 TMINSTSDGYYK
+263 TMINSSSDSYYE

-300 MKLVCIV
+300 MKLVCVV

-330 APLTIADDDFNRL
+330 TPLTLPDDDFNRL
-343 SGGTVIAPNGATE
+343 SGGTVIVPAGTGA
-356 DNLTTEDTSSDGQ
+356 DALTTEDSSSDGQ

-380 VGTAILEDAEQ
+380 VGTAILENVEQ
-391 QTNDAAVTGQ
+391 QTDDAAATGQ

-408 AECVLAK
+408 NFSV
-415 IGNLISW
+415 SH
-422 IFTPLGWGDWKMT
+422 TT
-435 VAAITGL
+435 
-442 VAKENVVGTFGQ
+442 
-454 LFGFAEV
+454 
-461 AEDGQEIWGTL
+461 
-472 ANSMSQIA
+472 
-480 AYSFLV
+480 
-486 FNLLC
+486 
-491 APCFAAMG
+491 APYYIIG
-499 AIKREMNNA
+499 AIGA
-508 KWFWFAIGYQCL
+508 AFL
-520 LAYLV
+520 L
-525 SLCIFQFGTLFTGGG
+525 FFLFLM
-540 FGIGTVAAIVILIGF
+540 IRVI
-555 LYMLFRPYKESTSLK
+555 KS
-570 ANTVSSV
+570 
-577 KAASK
+577 

>member
-1 MNSYFSTFLCT
+1 MKRFS
-12 GVLYTMMIK
+12 
-21 KKRIT
+21 

-32 GLGAVTMFS
+32 GLGTATLFT
-41 QFPVSA
+41 QLPVRA
-47 AEETAQNTDAAAQ
+47 AEETADTAADTAVQ
-60 TADPSVVVTN
+60 TADPSIVTTN
-70 GIDGWPQASD
+70 GIQGWPQASD
-80 ISSAAAIVMET
+80 ISSTAAIVMET

-99 KNADQPLYPAS
+99 KNADQALYPAS
-110 AVKIM
+110 AVKVM
-115 TCLVALENS
+115 TCLMALENS
-124 SLDEQ
+124 SLDDQ

-135 GVSGVTDGGANISS
+135 GVSGVTDGGANISA

-174 QVAEHVGG
+174 QVAEHISG
-182 SVDAFVQIM
+182 SVEDFVAAM

-216 HITAHDMAL
+216 HTTAHDMAL

-232 NDTFRTIAATTSYT
+232 NDTFRTIAQTTSYT
-246 LPATNVSGGE
+246 IPATNVSGGD

-263 TMINSTSDGYYK
+263 TMINSSGDSYYE

-300 MKLVCIV
+300 MKLVCVV

-330 APLTIADDDFNRL
+330 TPLTLPDDDFNRL
-343 SGGTVIAPNGATE
+343 SGGTVIVPAGTGAE
-356 DNLTTEDTSSDGQ
+356 ALTTEDSSSDGQ

-380 VGTAILEDAEQ
+380 IGTAILEDVEEQ
-391 QTNDAAVTGQ
+391 TDDAAATGQ

-408 AECVLAK
+408 NFSV
-415 IGNLISW
+415 SH
-422 IFTPLGWGDWKMT
+422 TT
-435 VAAITGL
+435 
-442 VAKENVVGTFGQ
+442 
-454 LFGFAEV
+454 
-461 AEDGQEIWGTL
+461 
-472 ANSMSQIA
+472 
-480 AYSFLV
+480 
-486 FNLLC
+486 
-491 APCFAAMG
+491 APYYIIG
-499 AIKREMNNA
+499 AIGA
-508 KWFWFAIGYQCL
+508 AFL
-520 LAYLV
+520 L
-525 SLCIFQFGTLFTGGG
+525 FFLFLM
-540 FGIGTVAAIVILIGF
+540 IRVI
-555 LYMLFRPYKESTSLK
+555 KS
-570 ANTVSSV
+570 
-577 KAASK
+577 

>member
-1 MNSYFSTFLCT
+1 MKRFS
-12 GVLYTMMIK
+12 
-21 KKRIT
+21 

-32 GLGAVTMFS
+32 GLGTATLFT
-41 QFPVSA
+41 QLPVRA
-47 AEETAQNTDAAAQ
+47 AEKTADTAADTAVQ
-60 TADPSVVVTN
+60 TADPSIVTTN
-70 GIDGWPQASD
+70 GIQGWPQASD
-80 ISSAAAIVMET
+80 ISTTAAIVMET

-99 KNADQPLYPAS
+99 KNADQALYPAS
-110 AVKIM
+110 AVKVM
-115 TCLVALENS
+115 TCLMALENS
-124 SLDEQ
+124 SLDDQ

-135 GVSGVTDGGANISS
+135 GVSGVTDGGANISA

-174 QVAEHVGG
+174 QVAEHISG
-182 SVDAFVQIM
+182 SVEDFVAAM

-216 HITAHDMAL
+216 HTTAHDMAL

-232 NDTFRTIAATTSYT
+232 NDTFRTIAQTTSYT
-246 LPATNVSGGE
+246 IPATNVSGGD

-263 TMINSTSDGYYK
+263 TMINSSSDSYYE

-300 MKLVCIV
+300 MKLVCVV

-330 APLTIADDDFNRL
+330 TPLTLPDDDFNRL
-343 SGGTVIAPNGATE
+343 SGGTVIVPAGTGA
-356 DNLTTEDTSSDGQ
+356 DALTTEDSSSDGQ

-380 VGTAILEDAEQ
+380 VGTAILENVEQ
-391 QTNDAAVTGQ
+391 QTDDAAATGQ

-408 AECVLAK
+408 NFSV
-415 IGNLISW
+415 SH
-422 IFTPLGWGDWKMT
+422 TT
-435 VAAITGL
+435 
-442 VAKENVVGTFGQ
+442 
-454 LFGFAEV
+454 
-461 AEDGQEIWGTL
+461 
-472 ANSMSQIA
+472 
-480 AYSFLV
+480 
-486 FNLLC
+486 
-491 APCFAAMG
+491 APYYIIG
-499 AIKREMNNA
+499 AIGA
-508 KWFWFAIGYQCL
+508 AFL
-520 LAYLV
+520 L
-525 SLCIFQFGTLFTGGG
+525 FFLFLM
-540 FGIGTVAAIVILIGF
+540 IRVI
-555 LYMLFRPYKESTSLK
+555 KS
-570 ANTVSSV
+570 
-577 KAASK
+577 